1 MSNKEFTE
9 LLDTIEHDVET
20 ATASQEIQSTTDLVA
35 NYKGELK
42 YNNWAIYASFI
53 VFIGLTY
60 IFFNQGY
67 DWWYWIGSGG
77 ISFALIAYAYERT
90 QRLGKLS
97 DHAYF
102 KNILINY
109 GLEERPL
116 DIKEMQNSYDG
127 FKRGNHK
134 NIINYAYGS
143 EDITVFNYHYEIER
157 KDTFDKDEKTID
169 EYDQY
174 GLMIRV
180 GADLTGIRICKK
192 GLLRVQG
199 EQYKP
204 AYNEFNKRLIMCGP
218 DQMNLAK
225 VMTPKVSERMV
236 GYYDY
241 FKDLVVQVNGDVM
254 CFTSEAELME
264 FSSREYGYEASNE
277 FKQELKKQVELH
289 NFNHALELVE
299 LLDHKRIKLE
309 NGLAKVV

>member
-1 MSNKEFTE
+1 MSNKEFTA
-9 LLDTIEHDVET
+9 LLDTIDHDVE
-20 ATASQEIQSTTDLVA
+20 AASTTNEIQSTTDSVS

-42 YNNWAIYASFI
+42 YNNWTIYGFVLAFS
-53 VFIGLTY
+53 GLAY
-60 IFFNQGY
+60 FFFNQGY
-67 DWWYWIGSGG
+67 DWWYWIGTGG
-77 ISFALIAYAYERT
+77 IAFALIAYAYERT

-109 GLEERPL
+109 GLSERPL
-116 DIKEMQNSYDG
+116 DIKEMQNSYEG

-134 NIINYAYGS
+134 NVINYAYGS
-143 EDITVFNYHYEIER
+143 DDITVFKYHYEIER
-157 KDTFDKDEKTID
+157 KDTFDKDKKTID
-169 EYDQY
+169 EYEQY

-180 GADLTGIRICKK
+180 GADLRGMVICKK
-192 GLLRVQG
+192 GLFRVQG

-225 VMTPKVSERMV
+225 IMTPKVSEKMV
-236 GYYDY
+236 GYHDY

-254 CFTSEAELME
+254 CFTSEAELMK
-264 FSSREYGYEASNE
+264 FTPRQYGYETPSE
-277 FKQELKKQVELH
+277 FKQELNKQVELH

-309 NGLAKVV
+309 NGLAK